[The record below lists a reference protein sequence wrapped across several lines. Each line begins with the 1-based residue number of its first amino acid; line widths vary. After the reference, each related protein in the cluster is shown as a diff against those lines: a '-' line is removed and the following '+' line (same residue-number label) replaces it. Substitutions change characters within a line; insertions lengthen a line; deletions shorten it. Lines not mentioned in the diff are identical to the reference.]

1 MSVLGASA
9 SSAVQSGAEE
19 LERGLSSGV
28 QEWETDESQWP
39 LTQPVQKYEGKI
51 QCAGEAEYTNDRPK
65 VFGELHAAF
74 VLTTKA
80 NCDIAAI
87 NKEHALVSWTKCL
100 LDLK

>member
-39 LTQPVQKYEGKI
+39 LTQPVPKYEGKI

-65 VFGELHAAF
+65 VFGETLIPAS
-74 VLTTKA
+74 LWMIMRNLGTDMMIRC
-80 NCDIAAI
+80 N
-87 NKEHALVSWTKCL
+87 
-100 LDLK
+100 